1 MPKDVADLAPEVLRH
16 RLVLAYESIASGKTA
31 EAVISAVL
39 QRHPAPRLE
48 LGDQHGR

>member
-1 MPKDVADLAPEVLRH
+1 
-16 RLVLAYESIASGKTA
+16 VLAYESIASGTTS
-31 EAVISAVL
+31 ETVIGAVL